1 VPIPSPS
8 KGEVLIRMEATSVN
22 QVDWRFQKGVARPVM
37 PRKFPFISCNTRVA
51 LGQRVTTS
59 ISIAG
64 GCSTGVVEWLRSS
77 ELLET

>member
-1 VPIPSPS
+1 MPIPSPS

-37 PRKFPFISCNTRVA
+37 PRKFPFISGNTRVA

-64 GCSTGVVEWLRSS
+64 GYSS
-77 ELLET
+77 SGFEVQSCWKPNR